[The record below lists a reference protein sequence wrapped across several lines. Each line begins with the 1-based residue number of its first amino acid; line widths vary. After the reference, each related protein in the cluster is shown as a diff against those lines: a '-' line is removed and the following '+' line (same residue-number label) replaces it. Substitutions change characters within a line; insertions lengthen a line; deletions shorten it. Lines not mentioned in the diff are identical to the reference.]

1 MKPKLQ
7 PNLITALY
15 ERLSRDDEL
24 VGESNSITNQ
34 KRFLEDYATQRGFT
48 NIRHFTDDGYTG
60 TNFNRPGFK
69 AMMAEV
75 EAGNV
80 GAVIVKDMSRFG
92 RDYLQVGYFTEM
104 LFPEKGIRFI
114 AVVNDVDSTKPSSGN
129 DFIPFLNVMNEWYA
143 KDTSRKIKAIFQS
156 RMAKG
161 ERCTGSVPYGFILKK
176 EDGLKT
182 LCIDE
187 EAAKVV
193 RSIFE
198 MAADGKTPNEIAAT
212 LSENKVLIPMAYDQQ
227 TTGRQNYRGIIPD
240 PYDWKP
246 QSVRH
251 ILSRPEYIGT
261 LVLGKSMRPSFRS
274 KKRVATEE
282 SQWLVFP
289 EAHEPLVDQEV
300 WEKAQ
305 RQRRRRPTV
314 APPGTYANRLN
325 GLLFCADCG
334 ATMYHHHTTR
344 RGEDVS
350 SWQCAAHQRDGRVCC
365 SHYLETPALEELI
378 KTTIRSVAGKVL
390 EDCGGFV
397 RELQDQYARQHAQ
410 TNEQDLAEMKK
421 LDARIAEIDMLVKN
435 LYEKNLKGLIPD
447 RQLERMLKEFDE
459 EQARCEERK
468 NALMQKQQEFTLH
481 KADAKRFAALIRKY
495 QDFDD
500 LSDEMIFELIDR
512 IEIHAPLAPKTKYK
526 RQQID
531 IFNRPHYQELIRRL
545 QPNDLLVIKSIDRL
559 GRNYKEI
566 LNQWQIITKEQAID
580 VVVLD
585 MPLLDTRANK
595 DLVGTLI
602 ADIVLQLLSYV
613 AQTEREYIKQRQ
625 REGIDAAKARGVK
638 MGRPIK
644 KVPENFEKLVVQWEN
659 KKISLER
666 VLKIC
671 NMSEATFYRRL
682 REYRLT
688 ESMGKQLS

>member
-350 SWQCAAHQRDGRVCC
+350 SWQCGAHQRDGRVCC